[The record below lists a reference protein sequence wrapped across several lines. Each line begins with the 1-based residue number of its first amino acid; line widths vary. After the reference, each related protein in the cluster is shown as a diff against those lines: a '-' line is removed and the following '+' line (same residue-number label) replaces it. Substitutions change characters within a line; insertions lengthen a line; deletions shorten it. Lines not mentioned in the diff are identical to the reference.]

1 MTDYGISHLWAQ
13 GDPMTRAVALIL
25 VAMSIAS
32 WTVIAIK
39 AIELGGIRRRAARA
53 EARFW
58 DADGIG
64 SGLRAFGGPGMP
76 FFDLAHAGQAA
87 MAQHE
92 ASRHR
97 LHDRIDPSDWL
108 SRSLKTSVDESAAR
122 LQRGLGLLASIG
134 STAPFVGLLG
144 TVWGIYHALLS
155 LGVAG
160 DASLDRVAGPVG
172 EALVMTAFGLC
183 VAIPAVLGYN
193 TLARLSR
200 DIVARLNRFAHG
212 LHLLLLTGSGPA
224 TAEQPD
230 RLIDRSTDKP
240 TDTRTDTHIETPSAV
255 EGARA

>member
-1 MTDYGISHLWAQ
+1 MTAYGIGHVWAQ
-13 GDPMTRAVALIL
+13 GDPMTRAVALSL

-32 WTVIAIK
+32 WTVIALK
-39 AIELGGIRRRAARA
+39 AIELGGIRRRAVRA

-58 DADGIG
+58 DAGGMG
-64 SGLRAFGGPGMP
+64 SGMRAFGGPGMP
-76 FFDLAHAGQAA
+76 FFDLAHAGQTALA
-87 MAQHE
+87 RHE
-92 ASRHR
+92 AHRQR
-97 LHDRIDPSDWL
+97 LHDRIDPGDWL

-155 LGVAG
+155 LGASG

-200 DIVARLNRFAHG
+200 DIVVRLERFAHG
-212 LHLLLLTGSGPA
+212 LHLLLLTGSGPVTVA
-224 TAEQPD
+224 PPESQPD
-230 RLIDRSTDKP
+230 
-240 TDTRTDTHIETPSAV
+240 EEAV
-255 EGARA
+255 ARPAAGGARA